1 MGVRFVVKW
10 LVSKVFHFVKGLL
23 LLAVICLLVVGC
35 VALLPSDDDS
45 EDFVEDD
52 DADVSENQEPSEQ
65 ELNDIYYNMVIDVHD
80 LKFEN
85 ETDIIMHF
93 EDQFDIFAVVEYDS
107 DMKLF
112 KIIPA
117 QIDFV
122 AVLGEMVEGRLVDEA
137 DSIRTYLTNI
147 SSLIEFQLGQGYT
160 IALTNPV
167 DPDNGIFIVRDG
179 VVITDYLY

>member
-1 MGVRFVVKW
+1 MKGFVG
-10 LVSKVFHFVKGLL
+10 KVFHFVKGLF

-35 VALLPSDDDS
+35 VALLPSNDEP
-45 EDFVEDD
+45 EDFVEDVD
-52 DADVSENQEPSEQ
+52 TGVSENQESSKHD
-65 ELNDIYYNMVIDVHD
+65 LNDIYYNMLIDVYD

-85 ETDIIMHF
+85 ESDIIMHF
-93 EDQFDIFAVVEYDS
+93 EDRFGIFAVVEYDS

-122 AVLGEMVEGRLVDEA
+122 TALGEMVEGRLVDEA
-137 DSIRTYLTNI
+137 DSIRTYLTDI
-147 SSLIEFQLGQGYT
+147 SNLIEFQLGQGYT
-160 IALTNPV
+160 IALASPV

-179 VVITDYLY
+179 VVVTDYLY